1 MTRQPSY
8 KNFIKKLLSSKVF
21 FFFMVIAL
29 VALLLNFVRESY
41 HKYQLSE
48 EIGGLKTE
56 IERLEGRRQQLAGLM
71 EYFEQESYL
80 EKEARQRLNLKKP
93 GEKVVI
99 LSQKADVDIGNDQR
113 VDNILSENTDSSQN
127 TENQETAN
135 YWKWWEYFFTP

>member
-8 KNFIKKLLSSKVF
+8 KNFIKRLLSSKVF

-48 EIGGLKTE
+48 EISGLETE
-56 IERLEGRRQQLAGLM
+56 VERLEGRKQQLAGLM
-71 EYFEQESYL
+71 EYFGQESYL

-93 GEKVVI
+93 GERVII
-99 LSQKADVDIGNDQR
+99 LSQKADADVKSDQGI
-113 VDNILSENTDSSQN
+113 DNILDDNTALGQN
-127 TENQETAN
+127 TENQEMAN

>member
-8 KNFIKKLLSSKVF
+8 KNFIKRLLSSKVF

-41 HKYQLSE
+41 HRYQLGE
-48 EIGGLKTE
+48 EISGLETE
-56 IERLEGRRQQLAGLM
+56 VKRLEGRKQQLAGLM

-99 LSQKADVDIGNDQR
+99 LPQKTDPGIESDQEI
-113 VDNILSENTDSSQN
+113 DNIL

>member
-1 MTRQPSY
+1 
-8 KNFIKKLLSSKVF
+8 
-21 FFFMVIAL
+21 MVIAL
-29 VALLLNFVRESY
+29 VFLLLNFVRESY

-56 IERLEGRRQQLAGLM
+56 IERLEGRKQQLAGLM

-80 EKEARQRLNLKKP
+80 EREARQRLNLKKP

-99 LSQKADVDIGNDQR
+99 LSQKTDTDIKSDQE
-113 VDNILSENTDSSQN
+113 VDNVLDKNTDFNQN
-127 TENQETAN
+127 TDNQEAAN

>member
-8 KNFIKKLLSSKVF
+8 KNFIRKLLSSKVF

-48 EIGGLKTE
+48 EISGLETE
-56 IERLEGRRQQLAGLM
+56 VKRLEGRKQQLAGLM

-80 EKEARQRLNLKKP
+80 EREARQRLNLKKP

-99 LSQKADVDIGNDQR
+99 LSQKADADIENGQGI
-113 VDNILSENTDSSQN
+113 DNISDDNTDLGQS

-135 YWKWWEYFFTP
+135 YWKWWEYFFAP

>member
-1 MTRQPSY
+1 
-8 KNFIKKLLSSKVF
+8 
-21 FFFMVIAL
+21 MVIAL

-48 EIGGLKTE
+48 EISGLETE
-56 IERLEGRRQQLAGLM
+56 VKRLEGRKQQLAGLM

-80 EKEARQRLNLKKP
+80 EREARQRLNLKKP

-99 LSQKADVDIGNDQR
+99 LSQKADADIENGQGI
-113 VDNILSENTDSSQN
+113 DNISDDNTDLGQS